1 MFNNVVHRLCI
12 LKQQRIVPLFVC
24 VHDIHLIVGQ
34 LDVGIVCSS
43 EMVVAVVSVVVLL
56 LSFSFSFSFSLSL
69 SLLLLLCLPKTNV
82 PSVWLVTYRWH
93 ANFERRFL
101 PL

>member
-43 EMVVAVVSVVVLL
+43 EMVVAVVSGVAVGVVALALALAIAFVV
-56 LSFSFSFSFSLSL
+56 SPENK
-69 SLLLLLCLPKTNV
+69 CMGT
-82 PSVWLVTYRWH
+82 TI
-93 ANFERRFL
+93 
-101 PL
+101 